1 MVGGSMR
8 RAVVFFGSEHGQ
20 SLAKARLVV
29 TTIKVRSTHRASL
42 QGENGETFQGDDSS
56 LAAPLKELRTESSL
70 APVAG
75 QADHP

>member
-1 MVGGSMR
+1 MQ
-8 RAVVFFGSEHGQ
+8 AVVIFGSSNTVSH
-20 SLAKARLVV
+20 SPKARLVV
-29 TTIKVRSTHRASL
+29 TTIKVGSTHRASL

-56 LAAPLKELRTESSL
+56 LATPLKELRTESSL